1 MRKLFIP
8 LLLCSALEANEKNG
22 FFIEAGF
29 ETGLLEG
36 TQTQEKNYT
45 TTQTTTKTTTNNYNY
60 LPLNSILQRATNLF
74 KDADISKL
82 SFSSL
87 SPVRASLD
95 LSGHLTIENF
105 LPYNLNNVKLS
116 FTDAQ
121 GNVIDL
127 GVIETLPKQ
136 SKIVLSYQQFNE
148 TKQVFDNIMEEQ
160 KKYYEKEAERRKNKT
175 TSSVSETNREPSFTF
190 PTFEVLSTPHSD
202 PNTQRVFEALSK
214 INTNLVM
221 KYSDTNN
228 FESAKDKTEKF
239 TAKTAE
245 EFTNLMLN
253 MIAVLDS
260 QSWGDAIL
268 NAPFEFTDNKQ
279 SGECTNKGD
288 SNDNCVYPQKNGLVK
303 SNVDKKYVLD
313 KQSIVNNFRGKTDLD
328 VSLLNGA
335 GVDGL
340 GSNTTP
346 TNNDDGK
353 NYGQL
358 AVVASALN
366 PQKLFGTD
374 YKTINLADL
383 RAILH
388 EFSHT
393 KGYTHN
399 GNMTYQRVPVV
410 GSNGQQEKKDDGAL
424 KDSDGLPY
432 NVCSLYGGQGQP
444 SFPSNYPNSIYHNCA
459 DVPAGFLGVTAAVWQ
474 QLINQNA
481 LPINFANLNSQTNYN
496 LNATLNTQ
504 DMANSVIGTIQKTLT
519 ATSTTTTTSY
529 HHSKS
534 LQRFRSP
541 LLGINVK
548 IGYQNYFNDFI
559 GLAYYG
565 IIKYNYAKAAN
576 QKVQQ
581 LSYGGGIDLL
591 LDFITTYSNKN
602 SPTGIQTRRNFSS
615 SFGIFGGLRGL
626 YNSYYALN
634 KVKGSGNLDA
644 ATGLNYRYK
653 HSKYSVGISIPLI
666 QRKASVISS
675 GSDYT
680 NSFVFN
686 EGASHFKV
694 FFNYGWVF

>member
-8 LLLCSALEANEKNG
+8 LLLFSALEANEKNG

-36 TQTQEKNYT
+36 TQTQEKRH
-45 TTQTTTKTTTNNYNY
+45 TTTKNTYATYNY
-60 LPLNSILQRATNLF
+60 LPTDTILKRAANLF
-74 KDADISKL
+74 TDAKSISQL
-82 SFSSL
+82 NFSSL
-87 SPVRASLD
+87 SPVKVLYI
-95 LSGHLTIENF
+95 GGKLTIENF
-105 LPYNLNNVKLS
+105 LPYNLSNVKLS

-121 GNVIDL
+121 GNAIDL
-127 GVIETLPKQ
+127 GVIETIPKH
-136 SKIVLSYQQFNE
+136 SKIVLPGE
-148 TKQVFDNIMEEQ
+148 AFDSL
-160 KKYYEKEAERRKNKT
+160 KEAFDKIGPYTFFLPKFEA
-175 TSSVSETNREPSFTF
+175 TSTSVS
-190 PTFEVLSTPHSD
+190 D
-202 PNTQRVFEALSK
+202 ANTQRVFETLNK
-214 INTNLVM
+214 IKTNLIM
-221 KYSDTNN
+221 KYSNGNPSNFNTCPYNN
-228 FESAKDKTEKF
+228 NGNTKNDCWQNF
-239 TAKTAE
+239 TPQTAE

-268 NAPFEFTDNKQ
+268 NAPFEFTNSSTDCDNDPSKCVNPGVNGRVDTKVDQQYILNKQ
-279 SGECTNKGD
+279 G
-288 SNDNCVYPQKNGLVK
+288 
-303 SNVDKKYVLD
+303 
-313 KQSIVNNFRGKTDLD
+313 IINNFRKKIEID
-328 VSLLNGA
+328 
-335 GVDGL
+335 
-340 GSNTTP
+340 
-346 TNNDDGK
+346 
-353 NYGQL
+353 
-358 AVVASALN
+358 AVVLKNSGVVGLANGYGNDGEYGTLGVEAYALE
-366 PQKLFGTD
+366 PTKLFGNNL
-374 YKTINLADL
+374 KTINLEDL
-383 RAILH
+383 RTILH

-393 KGYTHN
+393 KGYGHN
-399 GNMTYQRVPVV
+399 GNMTYQRVPT
-410 GSNGQQEKKDDGAL
+410 GQNENGKP

-432 NVCSLYGGQGQP
+432 NVCSLYGGQGQ
-444 SFPSNYPNSIYHNCA
+444 SAFPSNYPNSIYHNCA

-481 LPINFANLNSQTNYN
+481 LPINFANLGSQTNYN
-496 LNATLNTQ
+496 LNASLNTQ
-504 DMANSVIGTIQKTLT
+504 DLANSMLSTIQKTFV
-519 ATSTTTTTSY
+519 TSSVTNHYFS
-529 HHSKS
+529 SAS
-534 LQRFRSP
+534 QSFRSP
-541 LLGINVK
+541 ILGVNAK

-565 IIKYNYAKAAN
+565 IIKYNYAKATN

-591 LDFITTYSNKN
+591 VDFITTYSNKN
-602 SPTGIQTRRNFSS
+602 NPTGVQTRRNFSS

-634 KVKGSGNLDA
+634 KVKGSGNLDV

-666 QRKASVISS
+666 QRKASVVSS

>member
-8 LLLCSALEANEKNG
+8 LLLFSALEANEKNG

-36 TQTQEKNYT
+36 AQTQEKRH
-45 TTQTTTKTTTNNYNY
+45 TTTKNTYATYSY
-60 LPLNSILQRATNLF
+60 LPTDTILKRAANLF
-74 KDADISKL
+74 TNAEAISKL
-82 SFSSL
+82 KFSSL
-87 SPVRASLD
+87 SPIRVLYMYN
-95 LSGHLTIENF
+95 GQLTIENF

-127 GVIETLPKQ
+127 GVIETIPKH
-136 SKIVLSYQQFNE
+136 SKIVLPGE
-148 TKQVFDNIMEEQ
+148 AFDSLKIDPYTLFLP
-160 KKYYEKEAERRKNKT
+160 KIEA
-175 TSSVSETNREPSFTF
+175 TSTSI
-190 PTFEVLSTPHSD
+190 SD
-202 PNTQRVFEALSK
+202 ANTQRVFETLNK
-214 INTNLVM
+214 IKTNLVVNYRNEN
-221 KYSDTNN
+221 K
-228 FESAKDKTEKF
+228 FEGRENHWEAF
-239 TAKTAE
+239 TPQTAE

-268 NAPFEFTDNKQ
+268 NAPFEFTNSSTDCDNDPSKCVNP
-279 SGECTNKGD
+279 GINGRVD
-288 SNDNCVYPQKNGLVK
+288 SK
-303 SNVDKKYVLD
+303 VDQKYVLN
-313 KQSIVNNFRGKTDLD
+313 KQDIVNKFRNKADLD
-328 VSLLNGA
+328 VIVLKDS
-335 GVDGL
+335 GVVGL
-340 GSNTTP
+340 GSDITP
-346 TNNDDGK
+346 SNNDDGK
-353 NYGQL
+353 HYGQL
-358 AVVASALN
+358 GVVASALD
-366 PQKLFGTD
+366 PKKLFGND
-374 YKTINLADL
+374 LKTIKLEDL
-383 RAILH
+383 RTILH

-399 GNMTYQRVPVV
+399 GNMTYQRVPT
-410 GSNGQQEKKDDGAL
+410 GQTENGKP

-432 NVCSLYGGQGQP
+432 NVCSRFNGSGQP
-444 SFPSNYPNSIYHNCA
+444 AFPSNYPNSIYHNCA

-481 LPINFANLNSQTNYN
+481 LPINYANLGSQTNYN
-496 LNATLNTQ
+496 LNASLNTQ
-504 DMANSVIGTIQKTLT
+504 DLANSMLSTIQKTFV
-519 ATSTTTTTSY
+519 TSSVTDHYFS
-529 HHSKS
+529 SAS
-534 LQRFRSP
+534 QSFRSP
-541 LLGINVK
+541 ILGVNAK

-565 IIKYNYAKAAN
+565 IVKYNYSKALN
-576 QKVQQ
+576 QKFQQ

-602 SPTGIQTRRNFSS
+602 SPTGVQTKRNFSS

-626 YNSYYALN
+626 YNSYYVLN
-634 KVKGSGNLDA
+634 KVKGSGNLDV

-666 QRKASVISS
+666 QRKASVVSS
-675 GSDYT
+675 GGDYT

>member
-36 TQTQEKNYT
+36 TQTQEKRH
-45 TTQTTTKTTTNNYNY
+45 TTTKNTYATYNY
-60 LPLNSILQRATNLF
+60 LPTDAVLKRAANLF
-74 KDADISKL
+74 TNAEAISKL
-82 SFSSL
+82 KFSSL
-87 SPVRASLD
+87 SPVRVLYMYN
-95 LSGHLTIENF
+95 GQLTIENF

-127 GVIETLPKQ
+127 GVIETIPKH
-136 SKIVLSYQQFNE
+136 SKIVLPGE
-148 TKQVFDNIMEEQ
+148 AFDSLKIDPYTLFLP
-160 KKYYEKEAERRKNKT
+160 KIEA
-175 TSSVSETNREPSFTF
+175 TSTSVS
-190 PTFEVLSTPHSD
+190 D
-202 PNTQRVFEALSK
+202 ANTQRVFETLNK
-214 INTNLVM
+214 IKTNLIM
-221 KYSDTNN
+221 KYSNENPSNFNTCPYNN
-228 FESAKDKTEKF
+228 NGNTKNDCWQPF
-239 TAKTAE
+239 TPQTAE

-268 NAPFEFTDNKQ
+268 NAPFEFTNKGGGECDTGKENECVNPGTNGRVNSQNASYVLNKQ
-279 SGECTNKGD
+279 D
-288 SNDNCVYPQKNGLVK
+288 
-303 SNVDKKYVLD
+303 
-313 KQSIVNNFRGKTDLD
+313 IVNKFRNKADLD
-328 VSLLNGA
+328 VVVLKDS
-335 GVDGL
+335 GVVGL
-340 GSNTTP
+340 GSDITP
-346 TNNDDGK
+346 SNNDDGK
-353 NYGQL
+353 HYGQL
-358 AVVASALN
+358 GVVASALD
-366 PQKLFGTD
+366 PKKLFGNNL
-374 YKTINLADL
+374 KTINLEDL
-383 RAILH
+383 RTILH

-399 GNMTYQRVPVV
+399 GNMTYQRVPVMKDGQV
-410 GSNGQQEKKDDGAL
+410 EKDNNGKP

-481 LPINFANLNSQTNYN
+481 LPINFANLSNQTNYN

-504 DMANSVIGTIQKTLT
+504 DMANSVIGTIQKTFV
-519 ATSTTTTTSY
+519 TSSVTNHYS
-529 HHSKS
+529 SS
-534 LQRFRSP
+534 ASQSFRSP
-541 LLGINVK
+541 ILGVNAK

-591 LDFITTYSNKN
+591 VDFITTYSNKN
-602 SPTGIQTRRNFSS
+602 SPIDIQTRRNFSS

-626 YNSYYALN
+626 YNSYYVLN
-634 KVKGSGNLDA
+634 KVKGSGNLDV

-666 QRKASVISS
+666 QRKASVVSS
-675 GSDYT
+675 DGNYT
-680 NSFVFN
+680 DSFVFN

>member
-8 LLLCSALEANEKNG
+8 LLLFSALEANEKNG

-36 TQTQEKNYT
+36 AQTQEKRH
-45 TTQTTTKTTTNNYNY
+45 TTTKNTYATYNY
-60 LPLNSILQRATNLF
+60 LPTDAVLKRAANLF
-74 KDADISKL
+74 TNAEAISKL
-82 SFSSL
+82 KFSSL
-87 SPVRASLD
+87 SPVRVLYMYN
-95 LSGHLTIENF
+95 GQLTIENF

-127 GVIETLPKQ
+127 GVIETIPKH
-136 SKIVLSYQQFNE
+136 SKIVLPGE
-148 TKQVFDNIMEEQ
+148 VFDSLKVDPYTLFLPKI
-160 KKYYEKEAERRKNKT
+160 EA
-175 TSSVSETNREPSFTF
+175 TSTSI
-190 PTFEVLSTPHSD
+190 SD
-202 PNTQRVFEALSK
+202 ANTQRVFETLNK
-214 INTNLVM
+214 IKTNLVVNYRNEN
-221 KYSDTNN
+221 K
-228 FESAKDKTEKF
+228 FEGHQNHWEAF
-239 TAKTAE
+239 TPQTAE

-268 NAPFEFTDNKQ
+268 NAPFEFTNSPADCDNDPSK
-279 SGECTNKGD
+279 
-288 SNDNCVYPQKNGLVK
+288 CVNPGTNGLVN
-303 SNVDKKYVLD
+303 SQNQQYVLN
-313 KQSIVNNFRGKTDLD
+313 KQDIVNKFRNKADLD
-328 VSLLNGA
+328 VVILKGS
-335 GVDGL
+335 GVVGL
-340 GSNTTP
+340 GSDITP
-346 TNNDDGK
+346 SNNDDGK
-353 NYGQL
+353 HYGQL
-358 AVVASALN
+358 GVVASALD
-366 PQKLFGTD
+366 PKKLFGND
-374 YKTINLADL
+374 LKTINLEDL
-383 RAILH
+383 RTILH

-399 GNMTYQRVPVV
+399 GNMTYQRVPT
-410 GSNGQQEKKDDGAL
+410 GQNENGKP

-432 NVCSLYGGQGQP
+432 NVCSRFNGSGQP
-444 SFPSNYPNSIYHNCA
+444 AFPSNYPNSIYHNCA

-481 LPINFANLNSQTNYN
+481 LPINYANLGSQTNYN
-496 LNATLNTQ
+496 LNASLNTQ
-504 DMANSVIGTIQKTLT
+504 DLANSMLGTIQKTFV
-519 ATSTTTTTSY
+519 TSSVTNHYS
-529 HHSKS
+529 SS
-534 LQRFRSP
+534 ASQSFRSP
-541 LLGINVK
+541 ILGVNAK

-565 IIKYNYAKAAN
+565 IIKYNYAKAVN

-591 LDFITTYSNKN
+591 VDFITTYSNKN
-602 SPTGIQTRRNFSS
+602 SPTGVQTKRNFSS

-626 YNSYYALN
+626 YNSYYVLN
-634 KVKGSGNLDA
+634 KVKGSGNLDV

>member
-36 TQTQEKNYT
+36 AQTQEKRH
-45 TTQTTTKTTTNNYNY
+45 TTTKNTYATYNY
-60 LPLNSILQRATNLF
+60 LPTDAVLKRAANLF
-74 KDADISKL
+74 TDAKSISQL
-82 SFSSL
+82 NFSSL
-87 SPVRASLD
+87 SPVKVLYI
-95 LSGHLTIENF
+95 GGKLTIENF
-105 LPYNLNNVKLS
+105 LPYNLSNVKLS

-121 GNVIDL
+121 GNIIDL
-127 GVIETLPKQ
+127 GVIETIPKH
-136 SKIVLSYQQFNE
+136 SKIVLPGE
-148 TKQVFDNIMEEQ
+148 AFDSL
-160 KKYYEKEAERRKNKT
+160 KEAFDKIDPYTFFFPKFEA
-175 TSSVSETNREPSFTF
+175 TSTSVS
-190 PTFEVLSTPHSD
+190 D
-202 PNTQRVFEALSK
+202 ANTQRVFETLNK
-214 INTNLVM
+214 IKTNLIM
-221 KYSDTNN
+221 KYSNENPSNFNTCPYNN
-228 FESAKDKTEKF
+228 NGNTKNDCWQPF
-239 TAKTAE
+239 TPQTAE

-268 NAPFEFTDNKQ
+268 NAPFDFTNSSTDCDSDPSKCVNPGINGRVDSKVDQQYVLNKQ
-279 SGECTNKGD
+279 G
-288 SNDNCVYPQKNGLVK
+288 
-303 SNVDKKYVLD
+303 
-313 KQSIVNNFRGKTDLD
+313 IVNNFRKKIEID
-328 VSLLNGA
+328 
-335 GVDGL
+335 
-340 GSNTTP
+340 
-346 TNNDDGK
+346 
-353 NYGQL
+353 
-358 AVVASALN
+358 AVVLKKSGVVGLANGYGNDGEYGTLGVEAYALD
-366 PQKLFGTD
+366 PTKLFGNNL
-374 YKTINLADL
+374 KTINLADL
-383 RAILH
+383 RTILH

-399 GNMTYQRVPVV
+399 GNMTYQRVPT
-410 GSNGQQEKKDDGAL
+410 GQNENGKP

-432 NVCSLYGGQGQP
+432 NVCSLYGGQGQ
-444 SFPSNYPNSIYHNCA
+444 SAFPSNYPNSIYHNCA

-496 LNATLNTQ
+496 LNASLNTQ
-504 DMANSVIGTIQKTLT
+504 DLANSMLSTIQKTFV
-519 ATSTTTTTSY
+519 TSSVTNHYFS
-529 HHSKS
+529 SAS
-534 LQRFRSP
+534 QNFRSP
-541 LLGINVK
+541 ILGVNAK

-602 SPTGIQTRRNFSS
+602 SPIDIQTRRNFSS

-634 KVKGSGNLDA
+634 KVKGSGNLDV

-666 QRKASVISS
+666 QRKASIVSS
-675 GSDYT
+675 NGDYT

>member
-8 LLLCSALEANEKNG
+8 LLLFSTLEANEKNG

-36 TQTQEKNYT
+36 TQTQEKRH
-45 TTQTTTKTTTNNYNY
+45 TTTKNTYATYNY
-60 LPLNSILQRATNLF
+60 LPTDTILKRAANLF
-74 KDADISKL
+74 TDAKSISQL
-82 SFSSL
+82 NFSSL
-87 SPVRASLD
+87 SPVKVLYI
-95 LSGHLTIENF
+95 GGKLTIENF
-105 LPYNLNNVKLS
+105 LPYNLSNVKLS

-127 GVIETLPKQ
+127 GVIETIPKH
-136 SKIVLSYQQFNE
+136 SKIVLPGE
-148 TKQVFDNIMEEQ
+148 AFDSL
-160 KKYYEKEAERRKNKT
+160 KEAFDKIDPYTFFLPKFEA
-175 TSSVSETNREPSFTF
+175 TSTSVS
-190 PTFEVLSTPHSD
+190 D
-202 PNTQRVFEALSK
+202 ANTQRVFETLNK
-214 INTNLVM
+214 IKTNLIM
-221 KYSDTNN
+221 KYSNENPSNFNTCPYNN
-228 FESAKDKTEKF
+228 TKNDCWQPF
-239 TAKTAE
+239 TPQTAE

-268 NAPFEFTDNKQ
+268 NAPFDFTNSPTDCDNDPSKCVNP
-279 SGECTNKGD
+279 GINGRVD
-288 SNDNCVYPQKNGLVK
+288 SK
-303 SNVDKKYVLD
+303 VDQKYVLN
-313 KQSIVNNFRGKTDLD
+313 KQGIVNNFRKKIEID
-328 VSLLNGA
+328 
-335 GVDGL
+335 
-340 GSNTTP
+340 
-346 TNNDDGK
+346 
-353 NYGQL
+353 
-358 AVVASALN
+358 AVVLKNSGVVGLANGYGNDGEYGTLGVEAYALE
-366 PQKLFGTD
+366 PTKLFGNNL
-374 YKTINLADL
+374 KTINLADL
-383 RAILH
+383 RTILH

-393 KGYTHN
+393 KGYGHN
-399 GNMTYQRVPVV
+399 GNMTYQRVPT
-410 GSNGQQEKKDDGAL
+410 GQNENGKP

-432 NVCSLYGGQGQP
+432 NVCSLYGGQGQ
-444 SFPSNYPNSIYHNCA
+444 SAFPSNYPNSIYHNCA

-481 LPINFANLNSQTNYN
+481 LPINFANLGSQTNYN
-496 LNATLNTQ
+496 LNASLNTQ
-504 DMANSVIGTIQKTLT
+504 DLANSMLSTIQKTFV
-519 ATSTTTTTSY
+519 TSSVTNHYFS
-529 HHSKS
+529 SAS
-534 LQRFRSP
+534 QNFRSP
-541 LLGINVK
+541 ILGVNAK

-602 SPTGIQTRRNFSS
+602 SPIDIQTRRNFSS

-634 KVKGSGNLDA
+634 KVKGSGNLDV

-666 QRKASVISS
+666 QRKASVVSS
-675 GSDYT
+675 DGDYT

>member
-1 MRKLFIP
+1 MRKLFVP
-8 LLLCSALEANEKNG
+8 LLLFSALEANEKNG

-36 TQTQEKNYT
+36 AQTQEKRH
-45 TTQTTTKTTTNNYNY
+45 TTTKNTYATYNY
-60 LPLNSILQRATNLF
+60 LPTDTILKRAANLF
-74 KDADISKL
+74 TDAKSISQL
-82 SFSSL
+82 NFSSL
-87 SPVRASLD
+87 SPVKVLYI
-95 LSGHLTIENF
+95 GGKLTIENF

-127 GVIETLPKQ
+127 GVIETIPKH
-136 SKIVLSYQQFNE
+136 SKIVLPGE
-148 TKQVFDNIMEEQ
+148 AFDSL
-160 KKYYEKEAERRKNKT
+160 KEAFDKIDPYTFFFPKFEA
-175 TSSVSETNREPSFTF
+175 TSTSVS
-190 PTFEVLSTPHSD
+190 D
-202 PNTQRVFEALSK
+202 ANTQRVFETLNK
-214 INTNLVM
+214 IKTNLIM
-221 KYSDTNN
+221 KYSNENPNN
-228 FESAKDKTEKF
+228 FNTCPYNNNGNTKNDCWQPF
-239 TAKTAE
+239 TPQTAE

-268 NAPFEFTDNKQ
+268 NAPFEFTNSSTDCDNDSSKCVNPGTNGRVDSKVDQQYVLNKQ
-279 SGECTNKGD
+279 G
-288 SNDNCVYPQKNGLVK
+288 
-303 SNVDKKYVLD
+303 
-313 KQSIVNNFRGKTDLD
+313 IVNNFRKKIEID
-328 VSLLNGA
+328 
-335 GVDGL
+335 
-340 GSNTTP
+340 
-346 TNNDDGK
+346 
-353 NYGQL
+353 
-358 AVVASALN
+358 AVVLKNSGVVGLANGYGNDGEYGTLGVEAYALE
-366 PQKLFGTD
+366 PKKLFSNNL
-374 YKTINLADL
+374 KTINLEDL
-383 RAILH
+383 RTILH

-393 KGYTHN
+393 KGYGHN
-399 GNMTYQRVPVV
+399 GNMTYQRVPT
-410 GSNGQQEKKDDGAL
+410 GQNENGKP

-432 NVCSLYGGQGQP
+432 NVCSLYGGQGQ
-444 SFPSNYPNSIYHNCA
+444 SAFPSNYPNSIYHNCA

-496 LNATLNTQ
+496 LNASLNTQ
-504 DMANSVIGTIQKTLT
+504 DLANSMLSTIQKTFV
-519 ATSTTTTTSY
+519 TSSVTDHYS
-529 HHSKS
+529 SS
-534 LQRFRSP
+534 ASQSFRSP
-541 LLGINVK
+541 ILGVNAK

-626 YNSYYALN
+626 YNSYYVLN
-634 KVKGSGNLDA
+634 KVKGSGNLDV

-666 QRKASVISS
+666 QRKASVVSS
-675 GSDYT
+675 GGDYT

>member
-8 LLLCSALEANEKNG
+8 LLLFSALEANEKNG

-36 TQTQEKNYT
+36 VQTQEKRH
-45 TTQTTTKTTTNNYNY
+45 TTTKNTYATYNY
-60 LPLNSILQRATNLF
+60 LPTDTILKRAANLF
-74 KDADISKL
+74 TNAEAISKL
-82 SFSSL
+82 KFSSL
-87 SPVRASLD
+87 SPVRVLYMYN
-95 LSGHLTIENF
+95 GQLTIENF

-127 GVIETLPKQ
+127 GVIETIPKH
-136 SKIVLSYQQFNE
+136 SKIVLPGE
-148 TKQVFDNIMEEQ
+148 AFDSLKIDPYTLFLP
-160 KKYYEKEAERRKNKT
+160 KIEA
-175 TSSVSETNREPSFTF
+175 TSTSI
-190 PTFEVLSTPHSD
+190 SD
-202 PNTQRVFEALSK
+202 ANTQRVFETLNK
-214 INTNLVM
+214 IKTNLVVNYRNEN
-221 KYSDTNN
+221 K
-228 FESAKDKTEKF
+228 FKDHENHWEAF
-239 TAKTAE
+239 TPQTAE

-268 NAPFEFTDNKQ
+268 NAPFEFTNSPTD
-279 SGECTNKGD
+279 CD
-288 SNDNCVYPQKNGLVK
+288 SDPSKCVNPGVNGRVNSK
-303 SNVDKKYVLD
+303 VDQKYVLN
-313 KQSIVNNFRGKTDLD
+313 KQDIVNKFRNKADLD
-328 VSLLNGA
+328 VVILKDS
-335 GVDGL
+335 GVVGL
-340 GSNTTP
+340 GSDITP
-346 TNNDDGK
+346 SNNDDGK
-353 NYGQL
+353 HYGQL
-358 AVVASALN
+358 GVVASALD
-366 PQKLFGTD
+366 PKKLFGND
-374 YKTINLADL
+374 LKTINLEDL
-383 RAILH
+383 RTILH

-399 GNMTYQRVPVV
+399 GNMTYQRVPVTKDGQV
-410 GSNGQQEKKDDGAL
+410 EKDSNGKP

-432 NVCSLYGGQGQP
+432 NVCSLYGGSNQ
-444 SFPSNYPNSIYHNCA
+444 SAFPSNYPNSIYHNCA

-481 LPINFANLNSQTNYN
+481 LPINYANLGSQTNYN
-496 LNATLNTQ
+496 LNASLNTQ
-504 DMANSVIGTIQKTLT
+504 DLANSMLSTIQKTFV
-519 ATSTTTTTSY
+519 TSSVTNHYSSSTSQ
-529 HHSKS
+529 S
-534 LQRFRSP
+534 FRSP
-541 LLGINVK
+541 ILGVNAK

-565 IIKYNYAKAAN
+565 IVKYNYSKALN

-591 LDFITTYSNKN
+591 VDFITTYSNKN
-602 SPTGIQTRRNFSS
+602 SPTGVQTKRNFSS

-626 YNSYYALN
+626 YNSYYVLN

-644 ATGLNYRYK
+644 TTGLNYRYK

>member
-8 LLLCSALEANEKNG
+8 LLLCSTLEANEKNG

-36 TQTQEKNYT
+36 TQTQEKRH
-45 TTQTTTKTTTNNYNY
+45 TTTKNTYATYNY
-60 LPLNSILQRATNLF
+60 LPTDAVLKRAANLF
-74 KDADISKL
+74 TDTKSISQL
-82 SFSSL
+82 NFSSL
-87 SPVRASLD
+87 SPVKVLYI
-95 LSGHLTIENF
+95 GGKLTIENF

-127 GVIETLPKQ
+127 GVIETIPKH
-136 SKIVLSYQQFNE
+136 SKIVLPGE
-148 TKQVFDNIMEEQ
+148 AFDSL
-160 KKYYEKEAERRKNKT
+160 KEAFDKIDPYTFFLPKFEA
-175 TSSVSETNREPSFTF
+175 TSTSVS
-190 PTFEVLSTPHSD
+190 D
-202 PNTQRVFEALSK
+202 ANTQRVFETLNK
-214 INTNLVM
+214 IKTNLIM
-221 KYSDTNN
+221 KYSNENPNN
-228 FESAKDKTEKF
+228 FNTCPYNNNGNTKNDCWQPF
-239 TAKTAE
+239 TPQTAE

-268 NAPFEFTDNKQ
+268 NAPFEFTNSSTDCDNDSSKCVNPGINGRVDSKNESYVLNKQ
-279 SGECTNKGD
+279 G
-288 SNDNCVYPQKNGLVK
+288 
-303 SNVDKKYVLD
+303 
-313 KQSIVNNFRGKTDLD
+313 IVNNFRKKIEID
-328 VSLLNGA
+328 
-335 GVDGL
+335 
-340 GSNTTP
+340 
-346 TNNDDGK
+346 
-353 NYGQL
+353 
-358 AVVASALN
+358 AVVLKNSGVVGLANGYGNDGEYGTLGVEAYALD
-366 PQKLFGTD
+366 PTKLFGNNL
-374 YKTINLADL
+374 KTINLADL
-383 RAILH
+383 RTILH

-399 GNMTYQRVPVV
+399 GNMTYQRVPT
-410 GSNGQQEKKDDGAL
+410 GQNENGKP

-481 LPINFANLNSQTNYN
+481 LPINFANLSNQTNYN
-496 LNATLNTQ
+496 LNTSLNTQ
-504 DMANSVIGTIQKTLT
+504 DLANSMLSTIQKTFV
-519 ATSTTTTTSY
+519 TSSVTNHYFS
-529 HHSKS
+529 SAS
-534 LQRFRSP
+534 QNFRSP
-541 LLGINVK
+541 ILGVNAK

-565 IIKYNYAKAAN
+565 IIKYNYAKASSE
-576 QKVQQ
+576 KVQQ

-602 SPTGIQTRRNFSS
+602 NPIDIQTKRNFSS

-634 KVKGSGNLDA
+634 KVKGSGNLDV

-666 QRKASVISS
+666 QRKASIVSS
-675 GSDYT
+675 NGDYT
-680 NSFVFN
+680 NSLVFN

>member
-36 TQTQEKNYT
+36 AQTQEKRH
-45 TTQTTTKTTTNNYNY
+45 TTTKNTYATYNY
-60 LPLNSILQRATNLF
+60 LPTDAVLKRAANLF
-74 KDADISKL
+74 TDAKSISQL
-82 SFSSL
+82 NFSSL
-87 SPVRASLD
+87 SPVKVLYI
-95 LSGHLTIENF
+95 GGKLTIENF
-105 LPYNLNNVKLS
+105 LPYNLSNVKLS

-121 GNVIDL
+121 GNIIDL
-127 GVIETLPKQ
+127 GVIETIPKH
-136 SKIVLSYQQFNE
+136 SKIVLPGE
-148 TKQVFDNIMEEQ
+148 AFDSL
-160 KKYYEKEAERRKNKT
+160 KEAFDKIDPYTFFFPKFEA
-175 TSSVSETNREPSFTF
+175 TSTSVS
-190 PTFEVLSTPHSD
+190 D
-202 PNTQRVFEALSK
+202 ANTQRVFETLNK
-214 INTNLVM
+214 IKTNLIM
-221 KYSDTNN
+221 KYSNENPSNFNTCPYNN
-228 FESAKDKTEKF
+228 NGNTKNDCWQPF
-239 TAKTAE
+239 TPQTAE

-268 NAPFEFTDNKQ
+268 NAPFDFTNSPTDCDNDPSKCVNPGINGRVDSKVDQQYVLNKQ
-279 SGECTNKGD
+279 G
-288 SNDNCVYPQKNGLVK
+288 
-303 SNVDKKYVLD
+303 
-313 KQSIVNNFRGKTDLD
+313 IVNNFRKKIEID
-328 VSLLNGA
+328 
-335 GVDGL
+335 
-340 GSNTTP
+340 
-346 TNNDDGK
+346 
-353 NYGQL
+353 
-358 AVVASALN
+358 AVVLKNSGVVGLANGYGNDGEYGTLGVEAYALE
-366 PQKLFGTD
+366 PTKLFSNNL
-374 YKTINLADL
+374 KTINLEDL
-383 RAILH
+383 RTILH

-393 KGYTHN
+393 KGYGHN
-399 GNMTYQRVPVV
+399 GNMTYQRVPT
-410 GSNGQQEKKDDGAL
+410 GQNENGKP

-432 NVCSLYGGQGQP
+432 NVCSLYGGQGQ
-444 SFPSNYPNSIYHNCA
+444 SAFPSNYPNSIYHNCA

-496 LNATLNTQ
+496 LNASLNTQ
-504 DMANSVIGTIQKTLT
+504 DLANSMLSTIQKTFV
-519 ATSTTTTTSY
+519 TSSVTNHYFS
-529 HHSKS
+529 SAS
-534 LQRFRSP
+534 QNFRSP
-541 LLGINVK
+541 ILGVNAK

-602 SPTGIQTRRNFSS
+602 SPIDIQTRRNFSS

-634 KVKGSGNLDA
+634 KVKGSGNLDV

-666 QRKASVISS
+666 QRKASIVSS
-675 GSDYT
+675 NGDYT

>member
-1 MRKLFIP
+1 MKKLFIP
-8 LLLCSALEANEKNG
+8 LLLFSALEANEKNG

-36 TQTQEKNYT
+36 TQTQEKRH
-45 TTQTTTKTTTNNYNY
+45 TTTKNTYATYDY
-60 LPLNSILQRATNLF
+60 LPTDTILKRAANLF
-74 KDADISKL
+74 TNAEAISKL
-82 SFSSL
+82 KFSSL
-87 SPVRASLD
+87 SPIRVLYMYN
-95 LSGHLTIENF
+95 GQLTIENF

-121 GNVIDL
+121 GNTIDL
-127 GVIETLPKQ
+127 GVIETIPKH
-136 SKIVLSYQQFNE
+136 SKIVLPGE
-148 TKQVFDNIMEEQ
+148 AFDSLKIDPYTLFLP
-160 KKYYEKEAERRKNKT
+160 KIEA
-175 TSSVSETNREPSFTF
+175 TSTSI
-190 PTFEVLSTPHSD
+190 SD
-202 PNTQRVFEALSK
+202 TNTQRVFETLNK
-214 INTNLVM
+214 IKTNLVVNYRNEN
-221 KYSDTNN
+221 K
-228 FESAKDKTEKF
+228 FKDHENHWEAF
-239 TAKTAE
+239 TPQTAE

-268 NAPFEFTDNKQ
+268 NAPFEFT
-279 SGECTNKGD
+279 NKGGEECD
-288 SNDNCVYPQKNGLVK
+288 TSKENECVNPGTNGLVNSQNK
-303 SNVDKKYVLD
+303 SYVLN
-313 KQSIVNNFRGKTDLD
+313 KQDIVNKFRNKADLD
-328 VSLLNGA
+328 VVVLKDS
-335 GVDGL
+335 GVVGL
-340 GSNTTP
+340 GSDITP
-346 TNNDDGK
+346 SDNDDGK
-353 NYGQL
+353 HYGQL
-358 AVVASALN
+358 GVVASALD
-366 PQKLFGTD
+366 PKKLFGND
-374 YKTINLADL
+374 LKTIKLEDL
-383 RAILH
+383 RTILH

-399 GNMTYQRVPVV
+399 GNMTYQRVPVMKDGQV
-410 GSNGQQEKKDDGAL
+410 EKDNNGKP

-432 NVCSLYGGQGQP
+432 NVCSLYGGQGQ
-444 SFPSNYPNSIYHNCA
+444 SAFPSNYPNSIYHNCA

-481 LPINFANLNSQTNYN
+481 LPINYANLGSQTNYN
-496 LNATLNTQ
+496 LNASLNTQ
-504 DMANSVIGTIQKTLT
+504 DLANSMLSTIQKTFV
-519 ATSTTTTTSY
+519 TSSVTNHYFS
-529 HHSKS
+529 SAS
-534 LQRFRSP
+534 QSFRSP
-541 LLGINVK
+541 ILGVNAK

-565 IIKYNYAKAAN
+565 IIKYNYSKALN
-576 QKVQQ
+576 QKFQQ

-602 SPTGIQTRRNFSS
+602 NPTGVQTRKNFSS

-626 YNSYYALN
+626 YNSYYVLN
-634 KVKGSGNLDA
+634 KVKGSGNLNV

-666 QRKASVISS
+666 QRKASVVSS

>member
-1 MRKLFIP
+1 MRKLFTSF
-8 LLLCSALEANEKNG
+8 LLFSALEANEKNG

-36 TQTQEKNYT
+36 TQTQE
-45 TTQTTTKTTTNNYNY
+45 QRRTTTKNTYATYNY
-60 LPLNSILQRATNLF
+60 LPTDTILKRAANLF
-74 KDADISKL
+74 TNAEAISKL
-82 SFSSL
+82 KFSSL
-87 SPVRASLD
+87 SPVRVLYM
-95 LSGHLTIENF
+95 LNGQLTIENF
-105 LPYNLNNVKLS
+105 LPYNLSNVKLS

-127 GVIETLPKQ
+127 GVIETIPKH
-136 SKIVLSYQQFNE
+136 SKIVLPGEAFNSLKVDPY
-148 TKQVFDNIMEEQ
+148 TLFLPKI
-160 KKYYEKEAERRKNKT
+160 EA
-175 TSSVSETNREPSFTF
+175 TSTSVS
-190 PTFEVLSTPHSD
+190 D
-202 PNTQRVFEALSK
+202 ANTQRVFETLNK
-214 INTNLVM
+214 IKTDLVVNYRNEN
-221 KYSDTNN
+221 K
-228 FESAKDKTEKF
+228 FKDHENHWEAF
-239 TAKTAE
+239 TPQTAE

-268 NAPFEFTDNKQ
+268 NAPFDF
-279 SGECTNKGD
+279 TNKGGEECD
-288 SNDNCVYPQKNGLVK
+288 TSKENECVNPGTNGRVNSQNK
-303 SNVDKKYVLD
+303 SYVLN
-313 KQSIVNNFRGKTDLD
+313 KQDIVNKFRNKADLD
-328 VSLLNGA
+328 VVVLKDS
-335 GVDGL
+335 GVVGL
-340 GSNTTP
+340 GSDITP
-346 TNNDDGK
+346 SNNDDGK
-353 NYGQL
+353 HYGQL
-358 AVVASALN
+358 GVVASALD
-366 PQKLFGTD
+366 PKKLFGNNL
-374 YKTINLADL
+374 KTINLHDL
-383 RAILH
+383 RTILH

-399 GNMTYQRVPVV
+399 GNMTYQRVPT
-410 GSNGQQEKKDDGAL
+410 GQNENGKP

-432 NVCSLYGGQGQP
+432 NVCSLYGGQGQ
-444 SFPSNYPNSIYHNCA
+444 SAFPSNYPNSIYHNCA

-481 LPINFANLNSQTNYN
+481 LPINFANLGSQTNYN
-496 LNATLNTQ
+496 LNASLNTQ
-504 DMANSVIGTIQKTLT
+504 DLANSMLSTIQKTFV
-519 ATSTTTTTSY
+519 TSSVTNHYS
-529 HHSKS
+529 SS
-534 LQRFRSP
+534 ASQSFRSP
-541 LLGINVK
+541 ILGVNAK

-591 LDFITTYSNKN
+591 VDFITTYSNKN
-602 SPTGIQTRRNFSS
+602 NPIDIQTRRNFSS

-634 KVKGSGNLDA
+634 KVKGSGNLDV

-666 QRKASVISS
+666 QRKASIVSS
-675 GSDYT
+675 DGDYT

>member
-8 LLLCSALEANEKNG
+8 LLLFSTLEANEKNG

-36 TQTQEKNYT
+36 TQTQEKRH
-45 TTQTTTKTTTNNYNY
+45 TTTKNTYATYDY
-60 LPLNSILQRATNLF
+60 LPTDSVLKRAANLF
-74 KDADISKL
+74 TDAKSISQL
-82 SFSSL
+82 TFSSL
-87 SPVRASLD
+87 SPVKVLYI
-95 LSGHLTIENF
+95 GGKLTIENF
-105 LPYNLNNVKLS
+105 LPYNLSNVKLS
-116 FTDAQ
+116 FKDAQ

-127 GVIETLPKQ
+127 GVIETIPKH
-136 SKIVLSYQQFNE
+136 SKIVLPGE
-148 TKQVFDNIMEEQ
+148 AFDSL
-160 KKYYEKEAERRKNKT
+160 KEAFDKIDPYTFFLPKFEA
-175 TSSVSETNREPSFTF
+175 TSTSI
-190 PTFEVLSTPHSD
+190 SD
-202 PNTQRVFEALSK
+202 ANTQRVFETLNK
-214 INTNLVM
+214 IKTNLIM
-221 KYSDTNN
+221 KYSNENPSNFNTCPYNN
-228 FESAKDKTEKF
+228 SGNTKNDCWQNF
-239 TAKTAE
+239 TPQTAE

-268 NAPFEFTDNKQ
+268 NAPFEFTNSSTDCDNDPSKCVNPGTNGRVDTKVDQQYILNKQ
-279 SGECTNKGD
+279 G
-288 SNDNCVYPQKNGLVK
+288 
-303 SNVDKKYVLD
+303 
-313 KQSIVNNFRGKTDLD
+313 IINNFRKKIEID
-328 VSLLNGA
+328 
-335 GVDGL
+335 
-340 GSNTTP
+340 
-346 TNNDDGK
+346 
-353 NYGQL
+353 
-358 AVVASALN
+358 AVVLKNSGVVGLANGYGNDGEYGTLGVEAYALE
-366 PQKLFGTD
+366 PQKLFGND
-374 YKTINLADL
+374 LKTINLADL
-383 RAILH
+383 RTILH

-399 GNMTYQRVPVV
+399 GNMTYQRVPT
-410 GSNGQQEKKDDGAL
+410 GQNENGKP

-432 NVCSLYGGQGQP
+432 NVCSLYGGSNQ
-444 SFPSNYPNSIYHNCA
+444 SAFPSNYPNSIYHNCA

-481 LPINFANLNSQTNYN
+481 LPIDYANLSTQTNYN
-496 LNATLNTQ
+496 LNASLNTQ
-504 DMANSVIGTIQKTLT
+504 DLANSMLGTIQKTFV
-519 ATSTTTTTSY
+519 TSSVTNHYFS
-529 HHSKS
+529 SAS
-534 LQRFRSP
+534 QSFRSP
-541 LLGINVK
+541 ILGVNAK

-565 IIKYNYAKAAN
+565 IIKYNYSKALN
-576 QKVQQ
+576 QKFQQ

-602 SPTGIQTRRNFSS
+602 SPIGVQTKRNFSS

-626 YNSYYALN
+626 YNSYYVLN
-634 KVKGSGNLDA
+634 RVKGSGNLDV

-666 QRKASVISS
+666 QRKASVVSS

>member
-8 LLLCSALEANEKNG
+8 LLLFSALEANEKNG

-36 TQTQEKNYT
+36 TQTQEKRH
-45 TTQTTTKTTTNNYNY
+45 TTTKNTYATYNY
-60 LPLNSILQRATNLF
+60 LPTDTILKRAANLF
-74 KDADISKL
+74 TDAKSISQL
-82 SFSSL
+82 NFSSL
-87 SPVRASLD
+87 SPVKVLYI
-95 LSGHLTIENF
+95 SGKLTIENF
-105 LPYNLNNVKLS
+105 LPYNLSNVKIS
-116 FTDAQ
+116 FADAQ
-121 GNVIDL
+121 GNIIDL
-127 GVIETLPKQ
+127 GVIETIPKH
-136 SKIVLSYQQFNE
+136 SKIVLPGE
-148 TKQVFDNIMEEQ
+148 AFDSL
-160 KKYYEKEAERRKNKT
+160 KEAFDKIDPYTFFLPKFEA
-175 TSSVSETNREPSFTF
+175 TSTSVS
-190 PTFEVLSTPHSD
+190 D
-202 PNTQRVFEALSK
+202 ANTQRVFETLNK
-214 INTNLVM
+214 IKTNLIM
-221 KYSDTNN
+221 KYSSENPSNFNTCPYNN
-228 FESAKDKTEKF
+228 NTKNDCWQPF
-239 TAKTAE
+239 TPQTAE

-268 NAPFEFTDNKQ
+268 NAPFEFTNSSTDCDN
-279 SGECTNKGD
+279 D
-288 SNDNCVYPQKNGLVK
+288 SSKCVNPGINGR
-303 SNVDKKYVLD
+303 VDSKVDQKYVLN
-313 KQSIVNNFRGKTDLD
+313 KQDIVNNFRKKIEID
-328 VSLLNGA
+328 
-335 GVDGL
+335 
-340 GSNTTP
+340 
-346 TNNDDGK
+346 
-353 NYGQL
+353 
-358 AVVASALN
+358 AVVLKKSGVVGLANGYGNDGEYGTLGVEAYALE
-366 PQKLFGTD
+366 PTKLFGNNL
-374 YKTINLADL
+374 KTINLEDL
-383 RAILH
+383 RTILH

-399 GNMTYQRVPVV
+399 GNMTYQRVPT
-410 GSNGQQEKKDDGAL
+410 GQNENGKL

-432 NVCSLYGGQGQP
+432 NVCSLYGGQGQ
-444 SFPSNYPNSIYHNCA
+444 SAFPSNYPNSIYHNCA

-481 LPINFANLNSQTNYN
+481 LPINFANLGSQTNYN
-496 LNATLNTQ
+496 LNASLNTQ
-504 DMANSVIGTIQKTLT
+504 DLANSMLSTIQKTFV
-519 ATSTTTTTSY
+519 TSSVTNHYS
-529 HHSKS
+529 SS
-534 LQRFRSP
+534 ASQSFRSP
-541 LLGINVK
+541 ILGVNAK

-591 LDFITTYSNKN
+591 VDFITTYSNKN
-602 SPTGIQTRRNFSS
+602 NPIDIQTRRNFSS

-634 KVKGSGNLDA
+634 KVKGSGNLDV

-666 QRKASVISS
+666 QRKASIVSS
-675 GSDYT
+675 DGDYT

>member
-8 LLLCSALEANEKNG
+8 LLLFSALEANEKNG

-36 TQTQEKNYT
+36 TQTREKRH
-45 TTQTTTKTTTNNYNY
+45 TTTKNTYATYNY
-60 LPLNSILQRATNLF
+60 LPTDTILKRAANLF
-74 KDADISKL
+74 TDAKSISQL
-82 SFSSL
+82 TFSSL
-87 SPVRASLD
+87 SPVRASASMLNG
-95 LSGHLTIENF
+95 SLTIENF

-116 FTDAQ
+116 LKDAQ

-127 GVIETLPKQ
+127 GVIETIPKH
-136 SKIVLSYQQFNE
+136 SKIVLPEKLFDGLKQIGPYIFQQIE
-148 TKQVFDNIMEEQ
+148 VSSTQV
-160 KKYYEKEAERRKNKT
+160 
-175 TSSVSETNREPSFTF
+175 
-190 PTFEVLSTPHSD
+190 SD
-202 PNTQRVFEALSK
+202 ANTQRVFETLNNIK
-214 INTNLVM
+214 TNLVM
-221 KYSDTNN
+221 KYLDNN
-228 FESAKDKTEKF
+228 PFANTCGNQSKNDCWQNF
-239 TAKTAE
+239 TPQTAE

-268 NAPFEFTDNKQ
+268 NAPFEFTNKGGG
-279 SGECTNKGD
+279 GECDTGKE
-288 SNDNCVYPQKNGLVK
+288 NDCVNPGTNGLVN
-303 SNVDKKYVLD
+303 SQDTKKYVLKPQD
-313 KQSIVNNFRGKTDLD
+313 IVDNFRSKTDL
-328 VSLLNGA
+328 
-335 GVDGL
+335 GVVVLKSSEVVGL
-340 GSNTTP
+340 GSDITP
-346 TNNDDGK
+346 SNNGDGK
-353 NYGQL
+353 RYGQL
-358 AVVASALN
+358 GVVASALD
-366 PQKLFGTD
+366 PKKLFSD
-374 YKTINLADL
+374 NLKTINLADL
-383 RAILH
+383 RTILH

-399 GNMTYQRVPVV
+399 GNMTYQRVPT
-410 GSNGQQEKKDDGAL
+410 GQNENGKP

-432 NVCSLYGGQGQP
+432 NVCSLYGGSNQP
-444 SFPSNYPNSIYHNCA
+444 AFPSNYPNSIYHNCA

-481 LPINFANLNSQTNYN
+481 LPINYANLGSQTNYN
-496 LNATLNTQ
+496 LNASLNTQ
-504 DMANSVIGTIQKTLT
+504 DLANSMLGTIQKTFV
-519 ATSTTTTTSY
+519 TSSVTNHYFS
-529 HHSKS
+529 SAS
-534 LQRFRSP
+534 QSFRSP
-541 LLGINVK
+541 ILGVNAK

-565 IIKYNYAKAAN
+565 IIKYNYSKALN

-602 SPTGIQTRRNFSS
+602 SPTGVQTRRNFSS

-626 YNSYYALN
+626 YNSYYVLN
-634 KVKGSGNLDA
+634 KVKGSGNLDV

-666 QRKASVISS
+666 QRKASVVSS

-694 FFNYGWVF
+694 FFNYGWIF

>member
-1 MRKLFIP
+1 MRKLFTSF
-8 LLLCSALEANEKNG
+8 LLFSTLEANEKNG

-36 TQTQEKNYT
+36 TQTQEKRH
-45 TTQTTTKTTTNNYNY
+45 TTTKNTYATYNY
-60 LPLNSILQRATNLF
+60 LPTDTILKRAANLF
-74 KDADISKL
+74 TNAEAISKL
-82 SFSSL
+82 KFSSL
-87 SPVRASLD
+87 SPVRVLYMYN
-95 LSGHLTIENF
+95 GQLTIENF
-105 LPYNLNNVKLS
+105 LPYNLSNVKLS

-127 GVIETLPKQ
+127 GVIETIPKH
-136 SKIVLSYQQFNE
+136 SKIVLPGE
-148 TKQVFDNIMEEQ
+148 AFDSLKVDPYTLFLPKI
-160 KKYYEKEAERRKNKT
+160 EA
-175 TSSVSETNREPSFTF
+175 TSTSVS
-190 PTFEVLSTPHSD
+190 D
-202 PNTQRVFEALSK
+202 ANTQRVFETLNK
-214 INTNLVM
+214 IKTDLVVNYRNEN
-221 KYSDTNN
+221 K
-228 FESAKDKTEKF
+228 FEGHQNHWEAF
-239 TAKTAE
+239 TPQTAE

-268 NAPFEFTDNKQ
+268 NAPFEFTNKGGGGECDTSKENDCVNPGTNGIVNSQNKSYVLNKQ
-279 SGECTNKGD
+279 D
-288 SNDNCVYPQKNGLVK
+288 
-303 SNVDKKYVLD
+303 
-313 KQSIVNNFRGKTDLD
+313 IVNKFRNKADLD
-328 VSLLNGA
+328 VVVLKDS
-335 GVDGL
+335 GVVGL
-340 GSNTTP
+340 GSDITP
-346 TNNDDGK
+346 SNNDDGK
-353 NYGQL
+353 HYGQL
-358 AVVASALN
+358 GVVASALD
-366 PQKLFGTD
+366 PKKLFGNNL
-374 YKTINLADL
+374 KTINLEDL
-383 RAILH
+383 RTILH

-393 KGYTHN
+393 KGYGHN
-399 GNMTYQRVPVV
+399 GNMTYQRVPT
-410 GSNGQQEKKDDGAL
+410 GQNENGKP

-432 NVCSLYGGQGQP
+432 NVCSRFNGSGQP
-444 SFPSNYPNSIYHNCA
+444 AFPSNYPNSIYHNCA

-481 LPINFANLNSQTNYN
+481 LPINFANLGSQTNYN
-496 LNATLNTQ
+496 LNASLNTQ
-504 DMANSVIGTIQKTLT
+504 DLANSMLSTIQKTFV
-519 ATSTTTTTSY
+519 TSSVTNHYFS
-529 HHSKS
+529 SAS
-534 LQRFRSP
+534 QNFRSP
-541 LLGINVK
+541 ILGVNAK

-591 LDFITTYSNKN
+591 VDFITTYSNKN
-602 SPTGIQTRRNFSS
+602 NPIDIQTRKNFSS

-634 KVKGSGNLDA
+634 KVKGSGNLDV

-666 QRKASVISS
+666 QRKASIVSS
-675 GSDYT
+675 NGDYT

>member
-8 LLLCSALEANEKNG
+8 LLLFSALEANEKNG

-36 TQTQEKNYT
+36 TQTQEKRH
-45 TTQTTTKTTTNNYNY
+45 TTTKNTYATYSY
-60 LPLNSILQRATNLF
+60 LPTDSVLKRAANLF
-74 KDADISKL
+74 TNAEAISKL
-82 SFSSL
+82 KFSSL
-87 SPVRASLD
+87 SPVRVLYMYN
-95 LSGHLTIENF
+95 GQLTIENF
-105 LPYNLNNVKLS
+105 LPYNLSNVKLS
-116 FTDAQ
+116 FKDAQ

-127 GVIETLPKQ
+127 GVIETIPKH
-136 SKIVLSYQQFNE
+136 SKIVLPGE
-148 TKQVFDNIMEEQ
+148 AFDSL
-160 KKYYEKEAERRKNKT
+160 KEAFDKIGPYTLFLPKIEA
-175 TSSVSETNREPSFTF
+175 TSTSI
-190 PTFEVLSTPHSD
+190 SD
-202 PNTQRVFEALSK
+202 ANTQRVFETLNK
-214 INTNLVM
+214 IKTDLVVNYRNEN
-221 KYSDTNN
+221 KFKDHENHWQN
-228 FESAKDKTEKF
+228 FTPQ
-239 TAKTAE
+239 TAE

-268 NAPFEFTDNKQ
+268 NAPFEFTNKGGEECDTSKENECVNPGTNGVVNSQNKSYVLNKQ
-279 SGECTNKGD
+279 D
-288 SNDNCVYPQKNGLVK
+288 
-303 SNVDKKYVLD
+303 
-313 KQSIVNNFRGKTDLD
+313 IVNKFRNKADLD
-328 VSLLNGA
+328 VIVLKDS
-335 GVDGL
+335 GVVGL
-340 GSNTTP
+340 GSDITP
-346 TNNDDGK
+346 SNNDDGK
-353 NYGQL
+353 HYGQL
-358 AVVASALN
+358 GVVASALD
-366 PQKLFGTD
+366 PKKLFGNNL
-374 YKTINLADL
+374 KTINLADL
-383 RAILH
+383 RTILH

-393 KGYTHN
+393 KGYGHN
-399 GNMTYQRVPVV
+399 GNMTYQRVPT
-410 GSNGQQEKKDDGAL
+410 GQSENGKP

-432 NVCSLYGGQGQP
+432 NVCSLYGGSNQ
-444 SFPSNYPNSIYHNCA
+444 SAFPSNYPNSIYHNCA

-481 LPINFANLNSQTNYN
+481 LPIDYANLSAQTNYN
-496 LNATLNTQ
+496 LNASLNTQ
-504 DMANSVIGTIQKTLT
+504 DLANSMLSTIQKTFV
-519 ATSTTTTTSY
+519 TSSVTNHYFS
-529 HHSKS
+529 SAS
-534 LQRFRSP
+534 QSFRSP
-541 LLGINVK
+541 ILGVNAK

-565 IIKYNYAKAAN
+565 IVKYNYSKAVN

-602 SPTGIQTRRNFSS
+602 SPIGVQTKRNFSS

-626 YNSYYALN
+626 YNSYYVLN
-634 KVKGSGNLDA
+634 KVKGSGNLDV

-666 QRKASVISS
+666 QRKASVVSS

>member
-36 TQTQEKNYT
+36 TQTQE
-45 TTQTTTKTTTNNYNY
+45 QRRTTTKNTYATYNY
-60 LPLNSILQRATNLF
+60 LPTDTILKRAANLF
-74 KDADISKL
+74 TNAEAISKL
-82 SFSSL
+82 KFSSL
-87 SPVRASLD
+87 SPVRVLYMYN
-95 LSGHLTIENF
+95 GQLTIENF
-105 LPYNLNNVKLS
+105 LPYNLSNVKLS

-127 GVIETLPKQ
+127 GVIETIPKH
-136 SKIVLSYQQFNE
+136 SKIVLPGE
-148 TKQVFDNIMEEQ
+148 AFDSLKVDPYTLFLPKI
-160 KKYYEKEAERRKNKT
+160 EA
-175 TSSVSETNREPSFTF
+175 TSTSA
-190 PTFEVLSTPHSD
+190 SD
-202 PNTQRVFEALSK
+202 TNTQRVFETLNK
-214 INTNLVM
+214 IKTDLVVNYRNEN
-221 KYSDTNN
+221 K
-228 FESAKDKTEKF
+228 FEGHQNHWEAF
-239 TAKTAE
+239 TPQTAE

-268 NAPFEFTDNKQ
+268 NAPFDF
-279 SGECTNKGD
+279 TNKGGGGECD
-288 SNDNCVYPQKNGLVK
+288 TSKENECVNPGTNGLVNSQNK
-303 SNVDKKYVLD
+303 SYVLN
-313 KQSIVNNFRGKTDLD
+313 KQDIVNKFRNKADLD
-328 VSLLNGA
+328 VVVLKDS
-335 GVDGL
+335 GVVGL
-340 GSNTTP
+340 GSDITP
-346 TNNDDGK
+346 SNNDDGK
-353 NYGQL
+353 HYGQL
-358 AVVASALN
+358 GVVASALD
-366 PQKLFGTD
+366 PTKLFGND
-374 YKTINLADL
+374 LKTINLEDL
-383 RAILH
+383 RTILH

-399 GNMTYQRVPVV
+399 GNMTYQRVPVMKDGQV
-410 GSNGQQEKKDDGAL
+410 EKDSNGKP
-424 KDSDGLPY
+424 KDSDGLSY
-432 NVCSLYGGQGQP
+432 NVCSLYGGQGQ
-444 SFPSNYPNSIYHNCA
+444 SAFPSNYPNSIYHNCA

-496 LNATLNTQ
+496 LNASLNTQ
-504 DMANSVIGTIQKTLT
+504 DLANSMLSTIQKTFV
-519 ATSTTTTTSY
+519 TSSVTNHYS
-529 HHSKS
+529 SS
-534 LQRFRSP
+534 ASQSFRSP
-541 LLGINVK
+541 ILGVNAK

-565 IIKYNYAKAAN
+565 IIKYNYTKAAN

-591 LDFITTYSNKN
+591 VDFITTYSNKN
-602 SPTGIQTRRNFSS
+602 SPIDIQTRRNFSS

-626 YNSYYALN
+626 YNSYYVLN
-634 KVKGSGNLDA
+634 KVKGSGNLDV

-666 QRKASVISS
+666 QRKASVVSS

>member
-36 TQTQEKNYT
+36 TQTQEKRH
-45 TTQTTTKTTTNNYNY
+45 TTTKNTYATYNY
-60 LPLNSILQRATNLF
+60 LPTDAVLKRAANLF
-74 KDADISKL
+74 TNAEAISKL
-82 SFSSL
+82 KFSSL
-87 SPVRASLD
+87 SPVRVLYMYN
-95 LSGHLTIENF
+95 GQLTIENF
-105 LPYNLNNVKLS
+105 LPYNLSNVKLS

-121 GNVIDL
+121 GNVVDL
-127 GVIETLPKQ
+127 GVIETIPKHSKVVLPGEAFDSLKVDPYTLFLPK
-136 SKIVLSYQQFNE
+136 I
-148 TKQVFDNIMEEQ
+148 
-160 KKYYEKEAERRKNKT
+160 EA
-175 TSSVSETNREPSFTF
+175 TSTSVS
-190 PTFEVLSTPHSD
+190 D
-202 PNTQRVFEALSK
+202 ANTQRVFETLNK
-214 INTNLVM
+214 IKTDLVVNYRNEN
-221 KYSDTNN
+221 K
-228 FESAKDKTEKF
+228 FKDHENHWEAF
-239 TAKTAE
+239 TPQTAE

-268 NAPFEFTDNKQ
+268 NAPFDF
-279 SGECTNKGD
+279 TNKGGEECD
-288 SNDNCVYPQKNGLVK
+288 TSKENECVNPGTNGRVNSQNK
-303 SNVDKKYVLD
+303 SYVLN
-313 KQSIVNNFRGKTDLD
+313 KQDIVNKFRNKADLD
-328 VSLLNGA
+328 VVVLKDS
-335 GVDGL
+335 GVVGL
-340 GSNTTP
+340 GSDITP
-346 TNNDDGK
+346 SNNDDGK
-353 NYGQL
+353 HYGQL
-358 AVVASALN
+358 GVVASALD
-366 PQKLFGTD
+366 PKKLLGNNL
-374 YKTINLADL
+374 KTINLEDL
-383 RAILH
+383 RTILH

-399 GNMTYQRVPVV
+399 GNMTYQRVPT
-410 GSNGQQEKKDDGAL
+410 GQNENGKP

-432 NVCSLYGGQGQP
+432 NVCSLYGGQGQ
-444 SFPSNYPNSIYHNCA
+444 STFPSNYPNSIYHNCT

-481 LPINFANLNSQTNYN
+481 LPINFANLGSQTNYN
-496 LNATLNTQ
+496 LNASLNTQ
-504 DMANSVIGTIQKTLT
+504 DLANSMLSTIQKTFV
-519 ATSTTTTTSY
+519 TSSVTNHYFS
-529 HHSKS
+529 SAS
-534 LQRFRSP
+534 QSFRSP
-541 LLGINVK
+541 ILGVNAK

-591 LDFITTYSNKN
+591 VDFITTYSNKN
-602 SPTGIQTRRNFSS
+602 SPIDIQTRRNFSS

-634 KVKGSGNLDA
+634 KVKGSGNLDV

-666 QRKASVISS
+666 QRKASVVSS
-675 GSDYT
+675 NGDYT

-686 EGASHFKV
+686 EGTSHFKV

>member
-1 MRKLFIP
+1 MKKLFIP
-8 LLLCSALEANEKNG
+8 LLLFSALEANEKNG

-36 TQTQEKNYT
+36 TQTQEKRH
-45 TTQTTTKTTTNNYNY
+45 TTTKNTYATYNY
-60 LPLNSILQRATNLF
+60 LPTDTILKRAANLF
-74 KDADISKL
+74 TDAKSISQL
-82 SFSSL
+82 NFSSL
-87 SPVRASLD
+87 SPVKVLYI
-95 LSGHLTIENF
+95 GGKLTIENF
-105 LPYNLNNVKLS
+105 LPYNLSNVKLS

-121 GNVIDL
+121 GNAIDL
-127 GVIETLPKQ
+127 GVIETIPKH
-136 SKIVLSYQQFNE
+136 SKIVLPGE
-148 TKQVFDNIMEEQ
+148 AFDSL
-160 KKYYEKEAERRKNKT
+160 KEAFDKIGPYTFFLPKFEA
-175 TSSVSETNREPSFTF
+175 TSTSVS
-190 PTFEVLSTPHSD
+190 D
-202 PNTQRVFEALSK
+202 ANTQRVFETLNNIK
-214 INTNLVM
+214 TNLIM
-221 KYSDTNN
+221 KYSNENPSNFNTCPYNN
-228 FESAKDKTEKF
+228 NGNTKNDCWQNF
-239 TAKTAE
+239 TPQTAE

-268 NAPFEFTDNKQ
+268 NAPFEFTNSPTDCDNDSSKCVNPGVNGRVDSKVDQQYILNKQ
-279 SGECTNKGD
+279 G
-288 SNDNCVYPQKNGLVK
+288 
-303 SNVDKKYVLD
+303 
-313 KQSIVNNFRGKTDLD
+313 IVNNFRKKIEID
-328 VSLLNGA
+328 
-335 GVDGL
+335 
-340 GSNTTP
+340 
-346 TNNDDGK
+346 
-353 NYGQL
+353 
-358 AVVASALN
+358 AVVLKNSGVVGLANGYGNDGEYGTLGVEAYALE
-366 PQKLFGTD
+366 PQKLFGND
-374 YKTINLADL
+374 LKTINLADL
-383 RAILH
+383 RTILH

-399 GNMTYQRVPVV
+399 GNMTYQRVPT
-410 GSNGQQEKKDDGAL
+410 GQNENGKP

-432 NVCSLYGGQGQP
+432 NVCSLYGGSNQ
-444 SFPSNYPNSIYHNCA
+444 SAFPSNYPNSIYHNCA

-481 LPINFANLNSQTNYN
+481 LPIDYANLSAQTNYN
-496 LNATLNTQ
+496 LNASLNTQ
-504 DMANSVIGTIQKTLT
+504 DLANSMLGTIQKTFV
-519 ATSTTTTTSY
+519 TSSVTNHYS
-529 HHSKS
+529 SS
-534 LQRFRSP
+534 ASQSFRSP
-541 LLGINVK
+541 ILGVNAK

-565 IIKYNYAKAAN
+565 IIKYNYSKALN

-602 SPTGIQTRRNFSS
+602 SPTGVQTRKNFSS

-626 YNSYYALN
+626 YNSYYVLN
-634 KVKGSGNLDA
+634 KVKGSGNLDV

-666 QRKASVISS
+666 QRKASVVSS

>member
-8 LLLCSALEANEKNG
+8 LLLFSALEANEKNG

-36 TQTQEKNYT
+36 AQTQEKRH
-45 TTQTTTKTTTNNYNY
+45 TTTKNTYATYNY
-60 LPLNSILQRATNLF
+60 LPTDTILKRAANLF
-74 KDADISKL
+74 TNAEAISKL
-82 SFSSL
+82 KFSSL
-87 SPVRASLD
+87 SPVRVLYMYN
-95 LSGHLTIENF
+95 GQLTIENF

-116 FTDAQ
+116 FKDAQ

-127 GVIETLPKQ
+127 GVIETIPKHSKIILPGEAFDSLKIDPYTLFLPK
-136 SKIVLSYQQFNE
+136 I
-148 TKQVFDNIMEEQ
+148 
-160 KKYYEKEAERRKNKT
+160 EA
-175 TSSVSETNREPSFTF
+175 TSTSVS
-190 PTFEVLSTPHSD
+190 D
-202 PNTQRVFEALSK
+202 ANTQRVFETLNK
-214 INTNLVM
+214 IKTDLVVNYRNEN
-221 KYSDTNN
+221 K
-228 FESAKDKTEKF
+228 FKDHENHWEAF
-239 TAKTAE
+239 TPQTAE

-268 NAPFEFTDNKQ
+268 NAPFEFTNKGGG
-279 SGECTNKGD
+279 GECDTSKENE
-288 SNDNCVYPQKNGLVK
+288 CVNPGTNGLVNSQNK
-303 SNVDKKYVLD
+303 SYVLN
-313 KQSIVNNFRGKTDLD
+313 KQDIVNKFRNKADLD
-328 VSLLNGA
+328 VVVLKDS
-335 GVDGL
+335 GVVGL
-340 GSNTTP
+340 GSDITP
-346 TNNDDGK
+346 SNNDDGK
-353 NYGQL
+353 HYGQL
-358 AVVASALN
+358 GVVASALE
-366 PQKLFGTD
+366 PQKLFGND
-374 YKTINLADL
+374 LKTINLEDL
-383 RAILH
+383 RTILH

-393 KGYTHN
+393 KGYGHN
-399 GNMTYQRVPVV
+399 GNMTYQRVPVMKDGQV
-410 GSNGQQEKKDDGAL
+410 EKDNNGKP

-432 NVCSLYGGQGQP
+432 NVCSLYGGSNQP
-444 SFPSNYPNSIYHNCA
+444 AFPSNYPNSIYHNCT

-481 LPINFANLNSQTNYN
+481 LPINYANLGSQTNYN
-496 LNATLNTQ
+496 LNASLNTQ
-504 DMANSVIGTIQKTLT
+504 DLANSMLGTIQKTFV
-519 ATSTTTTTSY
+519 TSSVTNHYFS
-529 HHSKS
+529 SAS
-534 LQRFRSP
+534 QSFRSP
-541 LLGINVK
+541 ILGVNAK

-565 IIKYNYAKAAN
+565 IIKYNYSKALN
-576 QKVQQ
+576 QKFQQ

-626 YNSYYALN
+626 YNSYYVLN
-634 KVKGSGNLDA
+634 KVKGSGNLDV

-666 QRKASVISS
+666 QRKASVVSS

>member
-8 LLLCSALEANEKNG
+8 LLLFSALEANEKNG

-36 TQTQEKNYT
+36 TQTQEKRH
-45 TTQTTTKTTTNNYNY
+45 TTTKNTYATYNY
-60 LPLNSILQRATNLF
+60 LPTDTILKRAANLF
-74 KDADISKL
+74 TDAKSISQL
-82 SFSSL
+82 NFSSL
-87 SPVRASLD
+87 SPIKVLYI
-95 LSGHLTIENF
+95 GGKLTIENF
-105 LPYNLNNVKLS
+105 LPYNLSNGKLG

-127 GVIETLPKQ
+127 GVIETIPKH
-136 SKIVLSYQQFNE
+136 SKIVLPGE
-148 TKQVFDNIMEEQ
+148 AFDSL
-160 KKYYEKEAERRKNKT
+160 KEAFDKIGPYTFFFPKFEA
-175 TSSVSETNREPSFTF
+175 TSTSI
-190 PTFEVLSTPHSD
+190 SD
-202 PNTQRVFEALSK
+202 TNTQRVFETLNK
-214 INTNLVM
+214 IKTNLIM
-221 KYSDTNN
+221 KYSNENPSNFNTCPYNN
-228 FESAKDKTEKF
+228 NGNTKNDCWQNF
-239 TAKTAE
+239 TPQTAE

-268 NAPFEFTDNKQ
+268 NAPFEFTNSSTDCDNDPSK
-279 SGECTNKGD
+279 
-288 SNDNCVYPQKNGLVK
+288 CVNPGTNGLVNSK
-303 SNVDKKYVLD
+303 VDQQYILN
-313 KQSIVNNFRGKTDLD
+313 KQGIINNFRKKIEID
-328 VSLLNGA
+328 
-335 GVDGL
+335 
-340 GSNTTP
+340 
-346 TNNDDGK
+346 
-353 NYGQL
+353 
-358 AVVASALN
+358 AVVLKNSGVVGLANGYGNDGEYGTLGVEAYALE
-366 PQKLFGTD
+366 PQKLFGND
-374 YKTINLADL
+374 LKTINLADL
-383 RAILH
+383 RTILH

-393 KGYTHN
+393 KGYGHN
-399 GNMTYQRVPVV
+399 GNMTYQRVPT
-410 GSNGQQEKKDDGAL
+410 GQNENGKP

-432 NVCSLYGGQGQP
+432 NVCSLYGGQGQ
-444 SFPSNYPNSIYHNCA
+444 SAFPSNYPNSIYHNCA

-481 LPINFANLNSQTNYN
+481 LPINYANLGSQTNYN
-496 LNATLNTQ
+496 LNASLNTQ
-504 DMANSVIGTIQKTLT
+504 DLANSMLSTIQKTFV
-519 ATSTTTTTSY
+519 TSSVTNHYSSSA
-529 HHSKS
+529 SKS
-534 LQRFRSP
+534 FRSP
-541 LLGINVK
+541 ILGVNAK

-565 IIKYNYAKAAN
+565 IVKYNYSKALN
-576 QKVQQ
+576 QKFQQ

-602 SPTGIQTRRNFSS
+602 SPTGIQTKKNFSS

-626 YNSYYALN
+626 YNSYYVLN
-634 KVKGSGNLDA
+634 KVKGSGNLDV

-666 QRKASVISS
+666 QRKAKVVSS

>member
-1 MRKLFIP
+1 MRKLFTSF
-8 LLLCSALEANEKNG
+8 LLFSALEANEKNG

-36 TQTQEKNYT
+36 TQTQEKRH
-45 TTQTTTKTTTNNYNY
+45 TTTKNTYATYNY
-60 LPLNSILQRATNLF
+60 LPTDTILKRAANLF
-74 KDADISKL
+74 TDAKSISQL
-82 SFSSL
+82 NFSSL
-87 SPVRASLD
+87 SPVKVLYI
-95 LSGHLTIENF
+95 GGKLTIENF

-121 GNVIDL
+121 GNMIDL
-127 GVIETLPKQ
+127 GVIETIPKH
-136 SKIVLSYQQFNE
+136 SKIVLPGE
-148 TKQVFDNIMEEQ
+148 AFDSL
-160 KKYYEKEAERRKNKT
+160 KEAFDKIDPYTFFFPKFEA
-175 TSSVSETNREPSFTF
+175 TSTSI
-190 PTFEVLSTPHSD
+190 SD
-202 PNTQRVFEALSK
+202 ANTQRVFETLNK
-214 INTNLVM
+214 IKTNLIM
-221 KYSDTNN
+221 KYSNENPNN
-228 FESAKDKTEKF
+228 FNTCPYNNNGNTKNDCWQPF
-239 TAKTAE
+239 TPQTAE

-268 NAPFEFTDNKQ
+268 NAPFDFTNSPTDCDNDPSKCVNPGINGRVDSKVDQQYVLNKQ
-279 SGECTNKGD
+279 G
-288 SNDNCVYPQKNGLVK
+288 
-303 SNVDKKYVLD
+303 
-313 KQSIVNNFRGKTDLD
+313 IVNNFRKKIEID
-328 VSLLNGA
+328 
-335 GVDGL
+335 
-340 GSNTTP
+340 
-346 TNNDDGK
+346 
-353 NYGQL
+353 
-358 AVVASALN
+358 AVVLKNSGVVGLANGYGNDGEYGTLGVEAYALD
-366 PQKLFGTD
+366 PKKLFGNNL
-374 YKTINLADL
+374 KTINLQDL
-383 RAILH
+383 RTILH

-393 KGYTHN
+393 KGYGHN
-399 GNMTYQRVPVV
+399 GNMTYQRVPT
-410 GSNGQQEKKDDGAL
+410 GQNENGKP

-432 NVCSLYGGQGQP
+432 NVCSLYGGQGQ
-444 SFPSNYPNSIYHNCA
+444 SAFPSNYPNSIYHNCT

-481 LPINFANLNSQTNYN
+481 LPINFANLGSQTNYN
-496 LNATLNTQ
+496 LNASLNTQ
-504 DMANSVIGTIQKTLT
+504 DLANSMLSTIQKTFV
-519 ATSTTTTTSY
+519 TSSVTNHYFS
-529 HHSKS
+529 SAS
-534 LQRFRSP
+534 QSFRSP
-541 LLGINVK
+541 ILGVNAK

-602 SPTGIQTRRNFSS
+602 NPIDIQTRRNFSS

-634 KVKGSGNLDA
+634 KVKGSGNLDV

-666 QRKASVISS
+666 QRKASIVSS
-675 GSDYT
+675 NGDYT
-680 NSFVFN
+680 NSLVFN

>member
-8 LLLCSALEANEKNG
+8 LLLFSALEANEKNG

-45 TTQTTTKTTTNNYNY
+45 ATQTTTKTTTNNYNY

-95 LSGHLTIENF
+95 LSGNLTIENF
-105 LPYNLNNVKLS
+105 LPYNLSNVKIS

-121 GNVIDL
+121 GNAINL

-148 TKQVFDNIMEEQ
+148 TKQVFDNIIEEQ

-175 TSSVSETNREPSFTF
+175 TSSVSETKREPSFTF

-202 PNTQRVFEALSK
+202 PNTQRVFEAISK
-214 INTNLVM
+214 INTNLIM

-303 SNVDKKYVLD
+303 SNVDKQYVLD

-328 VSLLNGA
+328 VSLLKNA

-366 PQKLFGTD
+366 PQKLFGNNL
-374 YKTINLADL
+374 KTINLEYL

-399 GNMTYQRVPVV
+399 GNMTYQRVPVID
-410 GSNGQQEKKDDGAL
+410 SNGQQEKKNDGTL
-424 KDSDGLPY
+424 KDSDGLTY
-432 NVCSLYGGQGQP
+432 NVCSLYGGQGQ
-444 SFPSNYPNSIYHNCA
+444 STFPSNYPNSIYHNCA

-481 LPINFANLNSQTNYN
+481 LPIDYANLSTQKNYN

-504 DMANSVIGTIQKTLT
+504 DMANSVISTIQKTLT
-519 ATSTTTTTSY
+519 TTSTTTTTSY

-534 LQRFRSP
+534 SQRFRSP
-541 LLGINVK
+541 LLGVNVK

-565 IIKYNYAKAAN
+565 IIKYNYAKAN
-576 QKVQQ
+576 DQKVQQ

-602 SPTGIQTRRNFSS
+602 SPIDIQTRRNFSS

-634 KVKGSGNLDA
+634 KVKGSANLDV

-653 HSKYSVGISIPLI
+653 HSKYSVGISVPLI
-666 QRKASVISS
+666 QRKASIVSS
-675 GSDYT
+675 DGDYT
-680 NSFVFN
+680 NSLVFN